1 LDVLEVS
8 FDLLQELLS
17 FGKISVNFSVNDGF
31 RLIEMSLSLADEL
44 DGLSD
49 VRGKSSFFLVGQVKI
64 ANVFGLDGV

>member
-1 LDVLEVS
+1 
-8 FDLLQELLS
+8 
-17 FGKISVNFSVNDGF
+17 
-31 RLIEMSLSLADEL
+31 MSLSLADEL